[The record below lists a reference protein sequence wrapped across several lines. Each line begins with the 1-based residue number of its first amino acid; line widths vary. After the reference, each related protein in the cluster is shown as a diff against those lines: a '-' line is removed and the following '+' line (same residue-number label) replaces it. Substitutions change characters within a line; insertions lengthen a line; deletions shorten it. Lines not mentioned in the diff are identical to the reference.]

1 MTTTIEPATLSPQL
15 QELARQYVAAR
26 RQSGEA
32 LLEAARALAEAR
44 AACQHGE
51 WYTFLEATGTSQDV
65 ADRLLAMHRQALD
78 DARYADAVRSNFL
91 TLTTAAELASAPPAV
106 RERLLSQDAPP
117 TQAQIRAEKRAANPA
132 APRAVTSSAE
142 MVQPGAIW
150 QSKRLNGEWYPYRL
164 EYVGDDPIAASG
176 QFVVYGFFD
185 RGAETPFYV
194 GKTQEFDKRMSAHA
208 IGQSSDELKER
219 LRGTP
224 AIVRVLA
231 LPPDEA
237 QADEIE
243 YALILQHKDTV
254 LNRHLLKW
262 EAKTPVD
269 WPARDLEPAAPPALT
284 TIRVVDATL
293 RQQIEDAYS
302 GDRIA
307 DEKPIRKPLT
317 YDGKL
322 WVGTSG
328 DARRIVPR
336 AEYAGACHTYR
347 ERSKHRVYGE
357 SFYTGMIVQHRGQEY
372 VITHER
378 LVADRPAEQPAPQPY
393 WLQQLDEREA
403 ARGARRAE
411 YEDAQARFARLG
423 WRLTRLCSED
433 KQSDPQGKLYART
446 ADLAP
451 QLKTLATFEAGAATR
466 AAETAA
472 PAAIDDDLADVRGV
486 GDRATYERQ
495 EAADQRRL
503 TEAEHLISIGQYA
516 AARGSLDEVRVATW
530 RRDQL
535 LATIPAAP
543 TPTPT
548 PAPADAPQR
557 LACTTC
563 GETLLNGHFAGQCG
577 PCYRGERLTLPRD
590 PRGRAIVLLRAL
602 EAVLPKLP
610 KPESLEDLSAA
621 ISDLNECTEGDE
633 ATHWLRVGWALL
645 DMIADE
651 VAT

>member
-26 RQSGEA
+26 RKSGEA

-378 LVADRPAEQPAPQPY
+378 LVADRPAEQPAPQLSAPATPPFDELLGRLDALGYTRVGAPRVKGMTTYHSFLEQGTGEELELAEGELPY

-451 QLKTLATFEAGAATR
+451 QLKTLATFEAGAVGQR
-466 AAETAA
+466 SDPRKPDPKEPPP

-486 GDRATYERQ
+486 GDRAAYEAQ

-503 TEAEHLISIGQYA
+503 AEAEQLISLGQYA

-535 LATIPAAP
+535 LASI
-543 TPTPT
+543 
-548 PAPADAPQR
+548 PADAP
-557 LACTTC
+557 APAAD
-563 GETLLNGHFAGQCG
+563 GHISGNGSG
-577 PCYRGERLTLPRD
+577 
-590 PRGRAIVLLRAL
+590 LRA
-602 EAVLPKLP
+602 
-610 KPESLEDLSAA
+610 SLLAA
-621 ISDLNECTEGDE
+621 PPPPLHPRRPTPR
-633 ATHWLRVGWALL
+633 AA
-645 DMIADE
+645 
-651 VAT
+651 